1 MKMSSRKYS
10 LIKQRKIFLNCMN
23 SWFSNFIIEEFRT
36 DYIPDPYIQNIFMGT
51 ISINGHPLPRLFEPI
66 EINIQPDSN
75 YNQKVFENDVFI
87 YNLDDANLSEVEFV
101 IRGLKNLKYEKEKIL
116 IIISNVMTW
125 AKTPLKTFTEEE
137 KANPDFNEEE
147 VPEIKEEEIKK
158 VEIVPVIEPKIE
170 EEKPKEEKKK
180 EKGAKGKAKGKKGK
194 KGKSKEKEKEKE
206 KKDKKSKDKDKKKV
220 GKKGK
225 SKEKEKNDKK
235 EKDKDKDK
243 QKAEEE
249 KKNIEAIQQEQEQEK
264 QKAMEEELKQQ
275 LPKVKTYYYH
285 ENEYIKRIPN
295 SRYSSYK
302 MLENLALSN
311 TNPMLNVYVICP
323 GFIYGCGEDF
333 FFDYFRKAWIGGIE
347 YMPIIGE
354 GMNFLPTIHILDL
367 VQIIRRIIEKKPII
381 NYIFACDKTKN
392 PTMKNIIRSI
402 SKGIGSID
410 IKNLTEFDIDEI
422 DMPNF
427 NELSIDIQIKSSMI
441 TEDEPR
447 KENESLDNYNKRKF
461 KWHCEKGI
469 PENMDLLRQEFNL
482 YRGIKP
488 IKIIVSGPPSSG
500 KTFIAKKLA
509 NRFKILHLTIPDI
522 VTWAKSLKNILGEQT
537 RKKLKE
543 IDEKISIAQEEYD
556 NRKNKKKTDPPFDP
570 APYRKFDSEFLGKI
584 LKEKISKGECA
595 GKGYVLDNY
604 PKSYQ
609 DCLDTFAIGHKK
621 RIKKEKD
628 PNEELLKEKEKEKKE
643 KNKGKE
649 KNKEKNE
656 EKQEE
661 DEYIEITEYEVVKDL
676 LPDSVIM
683 ITNYTEE
690 SLKNKLMQNPEY
702 EEKQQEMDLR
712 FNRRLTYFKEN
723 NETPPETNIKT
734 LETFYK
740 ENGIQIHYVNETEFM
755 KNQQLE
761 NIKILYYLER
771 YGDIDNFSK
780 LQDEEEIM
788 PFKEQ
793 ENLEENEEKNLME
806 NIETKNTKKE
816 KNEKKEDLNINLTKI
831 KERLIDE
838 DCLMPD
844 EEDEN
849 EKEERE
855 KEEKEKEEKKKKMGM
870 HSLNEMK
877 TKQEL
882 NEISIKSRLAELKE
896 KEKILLEK
904 KSEVMRRYLNDKIM
918 PLLAKGILNIC
929 ETIPDDPVEALA
941 NFILDNNYNF
951 SKNVNDSD
959 NSNDQ

>member
-1 MKMSSRKYS
+1 
-10 LIKQRKIFLNCMN
+10 MN

-36 DYIPDPYIQNIFMGT
+36 DYIPDPPIQNIFMGT
-51 ISINGHPLPRLFEPI
+51 IDINGHPLPRLFEPI
-66 EINIQPDSN
+66 EINVQPDSN
-75 YNQKVFENDVFI
+75 YNQKVFENDIII
-87 YNLDDANLSEVEFV
+87 YNLDDSNLSEVEFV

-116 IIISNVMTW
+116 IIISNIMTW
-125 AKTPLKTFTEEE
+125 AKTPLKTFTDEE
-137 KANPDFNEEE
+137 KSNPEFNEEE

-158 VEIVPVIEPKIE
+158 EEVKQVIQPVVE

-180 EKGAKGKAKGKKGK
+180 EKPVKGKGKGKKGK
-194 KGKSKEKEKEKE
+194 KGKGKEKEKE

-225 SKEKEKNDKK
+225 SKEKVSPEKIEKNKV
-235 EKDKDKDK
+235 
-243 QKAEEE
+243 EEE
-249 KKNIEAIQQEQEQEK
+249 KKNIENIQQEQEQDK
-264 QKAMEEELKQQ
+264 QKQMEQEITQHI
-275 LPKVKTYYYH
+275 PRIKTYYYR
-285 ENEYIKRIPN
+285 ESEYVKRIPN

-333 FFDYFRKAWIGGIE
+333 FFDYFRKAWIGGIN
-347 YMPIIGE
+347 YIPIIGE
-354 GMNFLPTIHILDL
+354 GMNFIPTIHILDL

-381 NYIFACDKTKN
+381 DYIFACDKTKN

-427 NELSIDIQIKSSMI
+427 NELSIDIQIKSSKI
-441 TEDEPR
+441 TEDEPK
-447 KENESLDNYNKRKF
+447 KESESIDDYNKRKF

-488 IKIIVSGPPSSG
+488 IKIIIAGPPCGG
-500 KTFIAKKLA
+500 KTFIAKRIA
-509 NRFKILHLTIPDI
+509 NQFKILHLTIPDI
-522 VTWAKSLKNILGEQT
+522 ITWAKSLKNILGEQT
-537 RKKLKE
+537 RQKMKE
-543 IDEKISIAQEEYD
+543 MEEKILIAQDEYD
-556 NRKNKKKTDPPFDP
+556 KRKNKKKSDPPFDP
-570 APYRKFDSEFLGKI
+570 SPYRKFDSEFLGKL

-604 PKSYQ
+604 PKTYQ
-609 DCLDTFAIGHKK
+609 DCLNVFGIGHKK
-621 RIKKEKD
+621 RIKKEKEIK
-628 PNEELLKEKEKEKKE
+628 EEQKENVKENKAKDKDKGKDKDKEKE
-643 KNKGKE
+643 NI
-649 KNKEKNE
+649 
-656 EKQEE
+656 EE
-661 DEYIEITEYEVVKDL
+661 DEYIEITEYEIVKDL

-683 ITNYTEE
+683 INNYTEE

-702 EEKQQEMDLR
+702 EEKQQEIDLR
-712 FNRRLTYFKEN
+712 FNRRLKYFKEN
-723 NETPPETNIKT
+723 NENPVEPDIKT
-734 LETFYK
+734 LEAFYK
-740 ENGIQIHYVNETEFM
+740 ENNIQIHYVNETEFM
-755 KNQQLE
+755 KNQELE

-793 ENLEENEEKNLME
+793 ENLEENQEEKNLME
-806 NIETKNTKKE
+806 NAEIKSIKKE
-816 KNEKKEDLNINLTKI
+816 KNEKKEELLNIYMTKI

-838 DCLMPD
+838 DCSAPD
-844 EEDEN
+844 IEDEN

-855 KEEKEKEEKKKKMGM
+855 KEEREKEEKKKKAGI
-870 HSLNEMK
+870 HSLNEMMLR
-877 TKQEL
+877 QEFFE
-882 NEISIKSRLAELKE
+882 NNIRSRLGELKN

-904 KSEVMRRYLNDKIM
+904 KSEVMRRYLNEKIM

-929 ETIPDDPVEALA
+929 ENIPDDPVEALA

-951 SKNVNDSD
+951 SRNVIESVNLNDK
-959 NSNDQ
+959 